1 MVLGKNYWR
10 YESLDAVARTIQR
23 ISEVK
28 WMDIIE
34 EILDKYFD
42 EEHEYYHRYRED
54 EENYYDVVDELK
66 QELTKKNISFKL
78 DVTDAFDSPG
88 YECSVLSIAYIRP
101 NNNWGSIELETV
113 LLESM

>member
-1 MVLGKNYWR
+1 MVLVKNYWR

-101 NNNWGSIELETV
+101 NNNWG
-113 LLESM
+113 

>member
-1 MVLGKNYWR
+1 
-10 YESLDAVARTIQR
+10 
-23 ISEVK
+23 
-28 WMDIIE
+28 MDIIE

-88 YECSVLSIAYIRP
+88 YECSVLSIAYIKL

>member
-1 MVLGKNYWR
+1 MVLEKNYWR
-10 YESLDAVARTIQR
+10 YESLDTVGRTIQR
-23 ISEVK
+23 INEVK

-88 YECSVLSIAYIRP
+88 YECSVLSIAYIKL

>member
-1 MVLGKNYWR
+1 
-10 YESLDAVARTIQR
+10 
-23 ISEVK
+23 
-28 WMDIIE
+28 MDIIE

-42 EEHEYYHRYRED
+42 EEHEYYHR
-54 EENYYDVVDELK
+54 VVDELK

>member
-1 MVLGKNYWR
+1 M
-10 YESLDAVARTIQR
+10 
-23 ISEVK
+23 
-28 WMDIIE
+28 
-34 EILDKYFD
+34 D

-88 YECSVLSIAYIRP
+88 YECSVLSIAYILFRYP
-101 NNNWGSIELETV
+101 NGKEPHTDIPSHYQNFQRKF
-113 LLESM
+113 LLLQ

>member
-1 MVLGKNYWR
+1 MNV
-10 YESLDAVARTIQR
+10 
-23 ISEVK
+23 
-28 WMDIIE
+28 IE

-42 EEHEYYHRYRED
+42 EKHECYHRYRED

-88 YECSVLSIAYIRP
+88 YECSVLSIAYIKP